1 MGGINVSMVLQALKA
16 LKPLWTN
23 ADDIPAFG
31 KRLDTMWAQLTER
44 MREGMRH
51 ALSNSGT
58 DEGVKTVVR
67 LVHMVAAVD
76 TAKKELQSS
85 VSGTTKA
92 LEETL
97 RIQAVEALIE
107 HAQKELDPSLDGD
120 IVLRLES
127 IIPTLLNETES
138 GEREEEA
145 CIECA
150 RAADAALAA
159 VSKPAVLLAKTRE
172 AVPRAKVFRHLA
184 TCDDELG
191 KDEGSNTKLVLE
203 CVQHIGQMWKDL
215 KDAQEEKDRTISVCE
230 KIARRMRDA
239 MQKAVEAKDKAKVQG
254 LVKFAQEF
262 DKACAPMDVRKTNL
276 CDELKAMAKDS
287 AARGSS

>member
-1 MGGINVSMVLQALKA
+1 
-16 LKPLWTN
+16 
-23 ADDIPAFG
+23 
-31 KRLDTMWAQLTER
+31 
-44 MREGMRH
+44 
-51 ALSNSGT
+51 
-58 DEGVKTVVR
+58 VKTVVR

-120 IVLRLES
+120 IVLAVPVTHDNVKTLSTKLAALKALSNATVSSTISDALGDIVVRLES

-262 DKACAPMDVRKTNL
+262 DKACAPMDGRKTNL